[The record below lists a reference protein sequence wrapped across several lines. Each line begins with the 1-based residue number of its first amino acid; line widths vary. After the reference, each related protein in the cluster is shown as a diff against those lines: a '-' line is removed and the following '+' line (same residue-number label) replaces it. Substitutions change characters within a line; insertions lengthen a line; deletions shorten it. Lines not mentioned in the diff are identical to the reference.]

1 MTIYQT
7 GSLLSPR
14 PNGERS
20 RERVNRYKHVHYAR
34 DLRRQQAP
42 SEKPIWGASRRNQL
56 GGFKFK
62 RPVPIDPYIADF
74 VSFPGKLIVEI
85 DGAGHDQTFSY
96 VEAGISF
103 LWKEGFDL
111 VRLSNEDIRKNL
123 GGVIETIRLTIEDR
137 DER

>member
-1 MTIYQT
+1 VTIYQA

-14 PNGERS
+14 PNGERPKGG
-20 RERVNRYKHVHYAR
+20 NRYEPVNYAR
-34 DLRRQQAP
+34 DLRRQQTP
-42 SEKPIWGASRRNQL
+42 TEKPIWETLQRNQL

-62 RPVPIDPYIADF
+62 RQVPIGPYIADF

-96 VEAGISF
+96 VGARTSF
-103 LWKEGFDL
+103 LSKEGFDV
-111 VRLSNEDIRKNL
+111 VRFSNEDIRKNL
-123 GGVIETIRLTIEDR
+123 KGVIETIRPTIQDR